1 MRIGLVS
8 DTHGFFDPQLPRRLA
23 GVDHLLHAGD
33 IGSPEIIRQLEA
45 IAPVTAVLGNNDDPG
60 WSFRETEL
68 VVLGGRRILVHHIV
82 NPQAPS
88 SVLARALKQHA
99 PEWVVFGHTHA
110 PFEEEIS
117 GRLYLN
123 PGYAGRPRFNARRT
137 VATLHLDARGH
148 RCEWHV
154 LD

>member
-8 DTHGFFDPQLPRRLA
+8 DTHGYLDPQVPSLLA

-33 IGSPEIIRQLEA
+33 IGSPAIIQQLEA
-45 IAPVTAVLGNNDDPG
+45 IAPVTAVLGNNDDLE

-68 VVLGGRRILVHHIV
+68 VVLEGRRILVHHIV
-82 NPQAPS
+82 NPRAPS
-88 SVLARALKQHA
+88 PRLEKALKHHA
-99 PEWVVFGHTHA
+99 PDLVVFGHTHV
-110 PFEEEIS
+110 PFEEEID

-137 VATLHLDARGH
+137 VAILHLKSAGQRLELHDLG
-148 RCEWHV
+148 
-154 LD
+154 